1 MNNDDL
7 IYASLLLF
15 SITFGYFIR
24 LFKERELRK
33 WVSTLVGLLLVF
45 VVSGFHIVHP
55 LICTLINALIIVNMD
70 KTTCA
75 KYSFAFQ
82 FGYLAFFRTTE
93 YFGIPYPP
101 AHTNLV
107 QMVLTL
113 KLVGLAF
120 EVQDTAVAKAKA
132 RDKSEDS
139 DTNIQ
144 EVAASVSP
152 GFMDIFHYAFTHVG
166 VLTGPFYT
174 YRTYND
180 WLHTP
185 FSDHAPCF
193 EETLRKLKWLPL
205 FLSLFLT
212 ATYFYPL
219 QYAKSDE
226 FYSERSFW
234 YRLWYT
240 YPSFFI
246 FRMRIYSGLIMSEC
260 VCTMA
265 GLGAYPVA
273 TAPVAGQGPSKD
285 FALLRQVV
293 SDPEQAKKAT
303 YNFETIHN
311 IDPYGSEFIPTLR
324 QSMKSWNICI
334 QYWLAVNVYKRLPR
348 NAFRTTVTLFVS
360 AFWHGIYA
368 GYYLCICTVA
378 LYLPVED
385 LYVKHFTKGLG
396 GMAGKIAD
404 FVVWF
409 FRLQAL
415 SYMAITFFLL
425 TIHDSFKYWN
435 SIYFCCHVLWAAFYM
450 VGVVAVK
457 ARKKSNMEKDK
468 SI

>member
-70 KTTCA
+70 KTWWVLPSKSKTPQLP
-75 KYSFAFQ
+75 KQ
-82 FGYLAFFRTTE
+82 RQGTRVRTVIPTFRKWQ
-93 YFGIPYPP
+93 
-101 AHTNLV
+101 LLS
-107 QMVLTL
+107 VL
-113 KLVGLAF
+113 GLWTSSIMPSHML
-120 EVQDTAVAKAKA
+120 E
-132 RDKSEDS
+132 SS
-139 DTNIQ
+139 
-144 EVAASVSP
+144 
-152 GFMDIFHYAFTHVG
+152 
-166 VLTGPFYT
+166 
-174 YRTYND
+174 
-180 WLHTP
+180 
-185 FSDHAPCF
+185 
-193 EETLRKLKWLPL
+193 
-205 FLSLFLT
+205 
-212 ATYFYPL
+212 